1 MNTKTKLWTKD
12 FLMISLSNFLLFISF
27 YTLMVTLAGYS
38 IDKFHASQSE
48 AGLASGIFVLGAVL
62 VRPIAGKMIDQI
74 GKKRLLMIGIGSFLI
89 MMLLYFPINSLSL
102 LFLVRFIH
110 GFSFG
115 IATTATGTIA
125 ADIIPLS
132 RRGEGMGYFATSMN
146 LAMAVGPFFGLII
159 TQYADHNVIFVVT
172 TLFSIIAFVSTI
184 FIKIQ
189 KEDMGIKRSAP
200 VRSGFHLSDY
210 FERTTMPIAI
220 LMCIFGFAYSS
231 ILSFMSSFAEEIN
244 LVDAASFFFVM
255 YAAFLL
261 ISRPFTGKLVD
272 LKGENKVIYPSIL
285 LFAIGLIIL
294 SQVQHGMVLL
304 IAGAVIGVGFGT
316 LQSSAQ
322 TVAVNL
328 APRNRVGLATSTFF
342 VFYDL
347 GIGVGP
353 FVLGFFLPFTGFRG
367 MYVGM
372 AAIAFVGI
380 LIYYLVHGRKATA
393 LAKQKTEESARDFQ
407 TKQVL

>member
-48 AGLASGIFVLGAVL
+48 AGLASSIFVLGAVL

-125 ADIIPLS
+125 ADIIPSS
-132 RRGEGMGYFATSMN
+132 RRGEGMGYFSTSMN
-146 LAMAVGPFFGLII
+146 LAMAVGPFLGLII
-159 TQYADHNVIFVVT
+159 TQYADHNVIFIVT

-189 KEDMGIKRSAP
+189 KVDMGIKRSAP
-200 VRSGFHLSDY
+200 
-210 FERTTMPIAI
+210 AKKW
-220 LMCIFGFAYSS
+220 
-231 ILSFMSSFAEEIN
+231 
-244 LVDAASFFFVM
+244 
-255 YAAFLL
+255 
-261 ISRPFTGKLVD
+261 IS
-272 LKGENKVIYPSIL
+272 LK
-285 LFAIGLIIL
+285 
-294 SQVQHGMVLL
+294 
-304 IAGAVIGVGFGT
+304 
-316 LQSSAQ
+316 
-322 TVAVNL
+322 
-328 APRNRVGLATSTFF
+328 
-342 VFYDL
+342 
-347 GIGVGP
+347 
-353 FVLGFFLPFTGFRG
+353 
-367 MYVGM
+367 
-372 AAIAFVGI
+372 
-380 LIYYLVHGRKATA
+380 
-393 LAKQKTEESARDFQ
+393 
-407 TKQVL
+407 